1 VPAVIGIGDRR
12 HFRAAEAVRII
23 AALPAASAEQQTSS
37 HRRASK
43 QDIRPKEQI
52 MGLHRHLS
60 VAALAAAAT
69 LTLGAAGAWAQV
81 SPTQEDRS
89 QLAADRAA
97 LARER
102 SAAAAD
108 EARLRRDKAEGRMA
122 AESKDSMR
130 VYRDQRAIAGI
141 KKDLA
146 HDHPGTPQEKT
157 DRAFLAREHKALA
170 SDTKRLERDR
180 AQGRMDAISPDA
192 ARVQQDRRAIAG
204 QEKAIA
210 EDKAELRADQ
220 RKK

>member
-1 VPAVIGIGDRR
+1 M
-12 HFRAAEAVRII
+12 RII
-23 AALPAASAEQQTSS
+23 AALPDASAEQETNG
-37 HRRASK
+37 HRRAST
-43 QDIRPKEQI
+43 QDIRAKEQI
-52 MGLHRHLS
+52 MGFHRHLS
-60 VAALAAAAT
+60 TAALAAAAA

-102 SAAAAD
+102 AGAAAD

-130 VYRDQRAIAGI
+130 VYRDQRAITGI

-146 HDHPGTPQEKT
+146 HDRPGTLQDKT
-157 DRAFLAREHKALA
+157 DRAFLAGEHKALA
-170 SDTKRLERDR
+170 SDTKRLERNR
-180 AQGRMDAISPDA
+180 AQGRMEATSPDA

-210 EDKAELRADQ
+210 EDKADLRADQ